1 MGFEFSSHVVNVE
14 ICGKPYAINMGDADM
29 LDKVE
34 RWSAKLAE
42 TEYGSLSEG
51 RLKALATDVR
61 NYLVALLGEEQ
72 FEEVFAGRTFDFLDG
87 LELFAYL
94 YSEIAKSRVDA
105 SFKATLGKYLPDL
118 DWREAEA

>member
-1 MGFEFSSHVVNVE
+1 MGFEFSSHTVSVE
-14 ICGKPYAINMGDADM
+14 IGGKPYTINMGDADM

-34 RWSAKLAE
+34 RWSAKLSG
-42 TEYGSLSEG
+42 TDYRSLSEG
-51 RLKALATDVR
+51 RLNALSADVR
-61 NYLVALLGEEQ
+61 NYLLALLGKEQ
-72 FEEVFAGRTFDFLDG
+72 FEQVFAERAFDFIDG

-118 DWREAEA
+118 DWQDAEA